1 MKEVGKRIRTRRETL
16 RMTQD
21 ELAIKLGY
29 KSRSSVN
36 KIENGVTN
44 LTQSKLKQCADILQ
58 TTPSYLMGWTCSP
71 DPKAGL
77 TTQQTQIII
86 DRFEGAT
93 EEVQKAICLLL
104 GIDYASLQR

>member
-1 MKEVGKRIRTRRETL
+1 MKEVGKRIRTRRESL
-16 RMTQD
+16 HMTQD

-58 TTPSYLMGWTCSP
+58 TTP
-71 DPKAGL
+71 
-77 TTQQTQIII
+77 
-86 DRFEGAT
+86 
-93 EEVQKAICLLL
+93 
-104 GIDYASLQR
+104 